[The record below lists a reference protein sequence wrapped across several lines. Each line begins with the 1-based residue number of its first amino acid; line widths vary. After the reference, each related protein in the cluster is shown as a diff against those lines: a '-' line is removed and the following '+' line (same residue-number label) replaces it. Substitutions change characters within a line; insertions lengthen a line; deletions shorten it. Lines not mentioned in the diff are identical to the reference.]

1 MYKLLILGL
10 VLSTNFIGVP
20 SPAVEPA
27 RATDKQLI
35 ADRGD
40 RGRGHHHRNWNRN
53 WDRSYYRNYSYPVYR
68 TSYYR
73 TYTTPY
79 YYNNYPYSTYY
90 YPYYLDNDD
99 DVRVSLPGVYF
110 RIGI

>member
-10 VLSTNFIGVP
+10 VLSTNFIGIP

-27 RATDKQLI
+27 ANQNLI

-40 RGRGHHHRNWNRN
+40 RGRGYHHHRNWNRH

-73 TYTTPY
+73 TYTYPT
-79 YYNNYPYSTYY
+79 YYNSYPYSTYY
-90 YPYYLDNDD
+90 YPYYYDNDD
-99 DVRVSLPGVYF
+99 NFSISAPGVYF